1 MPLSPEFWSVE
12 LDVPVDLVP
21 AAEDLLADTGI
32 AVSSYEVVKPGVA
45 MSPDWRVQVL
55 FDAPPDEEA
64 WRRRL
69 QDVAAGLGIPAS
81 IRFTHLPAQDWVRHT
96 NKLNAPVHAGRFF
109 LYGAHDAGQVPPGR
123 LGILLDAGLA
133 FGTGRAPST
142 YGCLQAIDD
151 LCRVRVRK
159 GQLGSMLDM
168 GTGSGVLAMAAAKAG
183 ARAVLAADIDP
194 VATDVTRDNVKLNGL
209 SHRIAAITASR
220 PDDPRLTAAG
230 PYDLVV
236 ANILAGPLC
245 QMATALARLLASNG
259 HLVLSGLLAKEE
271 RLIVARY
278 RAAGLHF
285 GGLTLA
291 RRIPREGWHT
301 LIFQRRG

>member
-21 AAEDLLADTGI
+21 AAEDLLAEAGI
-32 AVSSYEVVKPGVA
+32 AVSSYEVTKPGMA

-55 FDAPPDEEA
+55 FDAPPDEKE
-64 WRRRL
+64 WRKRL
-69 QDVAAGLGIPAS
+69 KAVAAGLDIPAT
-81 IRFTHLPAQDWVRHT
+81 IRFMHLPAQDWVRHT

-109 LYGAHDAGQVPPGR
+109 LYGAHDAGQVPPGH

-151 LCRVRVRK
+151 LCRVRAPRT
-159 GQLGSMLDM
+159 MLDM

-209 SHRIAAITASR
+209 SQRIAAITASR

-230 PYDLVV
+230 PYELVV

-245 QMATALARLLASNG
+245 HMATGLTRLVSSGG
-259 HLVLSGLLAKEE
+259 HLVLSGLRAREE

-278 RAAGLHF
+278 RAM
-285 GGLTLA
+285 GLTLA

-301 LIFQRRG
+301 LVFKRRAA

>member
-21 AAEDLLADTGI
+21 AAEEMLDDAGI
-32 AVSSYEVVKPGVA
+32 AVSSYEVVKPGLA

-55 FDAPPDEEA
+55 FDAPPDEKE

-69 QDVAAGLGIPAS
+69 KEVAAGLDIPAV
-81 IRFTHLPAQDWVRHT
+81 IRFTHLPAKDWVRHT
-96 NKLNAPVHAGRFF
+96 NTLNAPISAGRFF
-109 LYGAHDAGQVPPGR
+109 LYGAHDAGQVPPGKQS
-123 LGILLDAGLA
+123 ILLDAGLA

-142 YGCLQAIDD
+142 YGCMQAIDD
-151 LCRVRVRK
+151 LCRVRMPRR
-159 GQLGSMLDM
+159 MLDM
-168 GTGSGVLAMAAAKAG
+168 GTGSGVLAMVAAKAG
-183 ARAVLAADIDP
+183 ARAILAADIDP
-194 VATDVTRDNVKLNGL
+194 VAVDVTRNNVKLNGL
-209 SHRIAAITASR
+209 SHRIAALTASR
-220 PDDPRLTAAG
+220 PDDPRLVRPG

-245 QMATALARLLASNG
+245 HMATGLSRLVASGG

-278 RAAGLHF
+278 RATGLS
-285 GGLTLA
+285 LA

-301 LIFQRRG
+301 LVFERRA

>member
-21 AAEDLLADTGI
+21 AAEELLGDAGI
-32 AVSSYEVVKPGVA
+32 AVSSYEVTKPGVA

-55 FDAPPDEEA
+55 FDAPPDEQK
-64 WRRRL
+64 WRARL
-69 QDVAAGLGIPAS
+69 SEVAAGLDIPAA
-81 IRFTHLPAQDWVRHT
+81 IRFAHLPAQDWVRHT
-96 NKLNAPVHAGRFF
+96 NRLNAPIRAGRFF
-109 LYGAHDAGQVPPGR
+109 LYGAHDAGHVPPGA

-151 LCRVRVRK
+151 LCRARIPRR
-159 GQLGSMLDM
+159 MLDM

-183 ARAVLAADIDP
+183 ARHVLAADIDP
-194 VATDVTRDNVKLNGL
+194 VAVAVTRDNVRLNGL
-209 SHRIAAITASR
+209 TQRIGAVVAHR
-220 PDDPRLTAAG
+220 PDDPRLVQAG
-230 PYDLVV
+230 PFDLVV

-245 QMATALARLLASNG
+245 AMATGLSRLVTPGG
-259 HLVLSGLLAKEE
+259 HLVLSGLLAREE

-278 RAAGLHF
+278 RAAGVS
-285 GGLTLA
+285 LA

-301 LIFQRRG
+301 LVFEHRA

>member
-55 FDAPPDEEA
+55 FDAPPDEKA
-64 WRRRL
+64 WRQRL
-69 QDVAAGLGIPAS
+69 QHVAAALDIPAT

-123 LGILLDAGLA
+123 LGILLEAGLA

-151 LCRVRVRK
+151 LCRVRVPR
-159 GQLGSMLDM
+159 SMLDM

-209 SHRIAAITASR
+209 SHRIAAVTASR
-220 PDDPRLTAAG
+220 PDDPRLTTAG

-245 QMATALARLLASNG
+245 DMATGLARLVTSNG

-278 RAAGLHF
+278 RATGLA
-285 GGLTLA
+285 LA

>member
-21 AAEDLLADTGI
+21 AAEDLLAEAGI
-32 AVSSYEVVKPGVA
+32 AVSSYEVTKPGVA

-55 FDAPPDEEA
+55 FDAPPDEKD
-64 WRRRL
+64 WRKRL
-69 QDVAAGLGIPAS
+69 KDVAEALEIPAT

-151 LCRVRVRK
+151 LCRVRVPRT
-159 GQLGSMLDM
+159 MLDM

-194 VATDVTRDNVKLNGL
+194 VATDVTRDNVRLNGL
-209 SHRIAAITASR
+209 SQRIAAITASR

-245 QMATALARLLASNG
+245 HMATGLARLVARNG

-278 RAAGLHF
+278 RAT
-285 GGLTLA
+285 GLTLA

-301 LIFQRRG
+301 LIFRRRA

>member
-21 AAEDLLADTGI
+21 AAEDLLAEAGI
-32 AVSSYEVVKPGVA
+32 AVSSYEVVRPGMA

-55 FDAPPDEEA
+55 FDAPPDEKD
-64 WRRRL
+64 WRARL
-69 QDVAAGLGIPAS
+69 KAVAAGLDIPAV
-81 IRFTHLPAQDWVRHT
+81 IRFAHLPAKDWVRHT
-96 NKLNAPVHAGRFF
+96 NTLNAPITAGRFF
-109 LYGAHDAGQVPPGR
+109 LYGAHDAGQVPPGAQ
-123 LGILLDAGLA
+123 GILLDAGLA

-151 LCRVRVRK
+151 LCRVAAPRT
-159 GQLGSMLDM
+159 MLDM

-194 VATDVTRDNVKLNGL
+194 VATEVTRNNVKLNGL
-209 SHRIAAITASR
+209 SQRIAAITASR
-220 PDDPRLTAAG
+220 PDDPRLLAAG

-245 QMATALARLLASNG
+245 AMATGLARLVAANG

-278 RAAGLHF
+278 RAAGMHF
-285 GGLTLA
+285 GGLALA

-301 LIFQRRG
+301 LVFGRRAA

>member
-21 AAEDLLADTGI
+21 AAEDLLAEAGI
-32 AVSSYEVVKPGVA
+32 AVSSYEVVKPGMA

-55 FDAPPDEEA
+55 FDAPPTEKD
-64 WRRRL
+64 WRKRL
-69 QDVAAGLGIPAS
+69 KQVAAGLGIPAV
-81 IRFTHLPAQDWVRHT
+81 IRFAHLPAQDWVRHT
-96 NKLNAPVHAGRFF
+96 NKLNAPFTAGRFF

-151 LCRVRVRK
+151 LCRVAPPRN
-159 GQLGSMLDM
+159 MLDM

-194 VATDVTRDNVKLNGL
+194 VATDVTRDNVRLNGL
-209 SHRIAAITASR
+209 SQRVAAITASR
-220 PDDPRLTAAG
+220 PDDPRLTVAG

-245 QMATALARLLASNG
+245 QMATGLARLVTSGG
-259 HLVLSGLLAKEE
+259 HLVLSGLLAREE

-278 RAAGLHF
+278 RATGLS
-285 GGLTLA
+285 LA

-301 LIFQRRG
+301 LVFRRRA